1 MLALL
6 ERRWAVEARIGA
18 QLDAELGA
26 FVFLPPSPRVPGTGA
41 TLRACGLEALPR
53 RKTSVE
59 GELDLERVS
68 DRLEAWVPFDPW
80 FVAFARDPY
89 GNSYGFFCH
98 PPAIERGLGAPVV
111 RFEHES
117 HGLEWV
123 AADWTSFVTRAD
135 DEDGAA
141 KRALLRLLSFELPR
155 GWRVALAEERMA
167 AQVAVDMERPIGRSK
182 VAAMER
188 VVALAASWGWPEP
201 LVARARAQLG
211 VLEEELAF
219 ERRAHP
225 LRLRAWLAHPDVFEH
240 ELATLR
246 APPDE
251 R

>member
-1 MLALL
+1 M
-6 ERRWAVEARIGA
+6 
-18 QLDAELGA
+18 
-26 FVFLPPSPRVPGTGA
+26 
-41 TLRACGLEALPR
+41 
-53 RKTSVE
+53 
-59 GELDLERVS
+59 
-68 DRLEAWVPFDPW
+68 
-80 FVAFARDPY
+80 
-89 GNSYGFFCH
+89 
-98 PPAIERGLGAPVV
+98 

-123 AADWTSFVTRAD
+123 AADWTGFATRAG

-141 KRALLRLLSFELPR
+141 KRALQRLMSFELPR
-155 GWRVALAEERMA
+155 GWRTALAEERRA
-167 AQVAVDMERPIGRSK
+167 AKIAVDMERPIGRSK

-188 VVALAASWGWPEP
+188 VLALAASWGWPEP
-201 LVARARAQLG
+201 LVTRARVQLG

-225 LRLRAWLAHPDVFEH
+225 LRLRAWLARPDVFEH